1 MCAHAVRVALKNING
16 VEDVNVSLSKGEAV
30 ATLTPANNVRYEQL
44 LRAIEKNGFVVKGS
58 KVVADGVMVSNGGA
72 LELQISGSNQ
82 RLKLEPANS
91 SVASTAPLTSK
102 QVEVIGLV
110 PEVSKGRNP
119 EVIRYESIAA
129 K

>member
-1 MCAHAVRVALKNING
+1 MRVALKNING

-30 ATLTPANNVRYEQL
+30 ATFVRGNNVRYEQL
-44 LRAIEKNGFVVKGS
+44 LRAIEKNGFVVKGT

-102 QVEVIGLV
+102 QVEVTGLV